1 MVILYYNF
9 SSLLVTQCK
18 TTEIKRVAKTKEKQ
32 YSLNDMLN
40 EWCTPKTKKNVEE
53 VKLCDKLL
61 FTFIITT
68 RKQWSSLGQVADSVS
83 YFKEK
88 LKWIRE
94 RFVAISTS
102 VKKKVPLM
110 MVELCWLLTV
120 GRYIQLDKYSIFT
133 STYCNK

>member
-88 LKWIRE
+88 LK
-94 RFVAISTS
+94 
-102 VKKKVPLM
+102 
-110 MVELCWLLTV
+110 
-120 GRYIQLDKYSIFT
+120 
-133 STYCNK
+133 